1 MLQDFKNQSN
11 CPRVKFSSKMK
22 AYNICFSYSG
32 QKLAELYEELQT
44 TDTAQHL
51 VTHFE
56 AALSSLL
63 LDVKKLH
70 EDNKRMEEVFARY

>member
-1 MLQDFKNQSN
+1 MQ
-11 CPRVKFSSKMK
+11 
-22 AYNICFSYSG
+22 AYSLVMSTCIWFFYSG
-32 QKLAELYEELQT
+32 QKLADLYEELQT

-63 LDVKKLH
+63 LDVKNLH
-70 EDNKRMEEVFARY
+70 EDNKRMEEMFARY

>member
-1 MLQDFKNQSN
+1 VSN
-11 CPRVKFSSKMK
+11 F
-22 AYNICFSYSG
+22 ICFFYSG

-70 EDNKRMEEVFARY
+70 EDNKRMEEMFARY